1 MSLLRMKERYLTI
14 GLMGGLAG
22 GPAGRQF
29 LLVPVVL
36 FALFAGT
43 VHASAGSTSEISWT
57 LLIIGMFGG
66 LALFLYG
73 MERMS
78 DGLKKSAGDRM
89 RMILT
94 ALTSN
99 RVIGLFVGAFV
110 TTVIQ
115 SSSATTVMLVSFVQA
130 GLMTSAQSMGVILG
144 ADIGTTI
151 TAQLVAFKLTDY
163 ALLMVAIGFATRM
176 FAKNDTVKHM
186 GEAILGFGILF
197 LGMKLMGDSMKPLR
211 TYPGFID
218 TLKGLENP
226 LLGVLVGTIFTAI
239 IQSSSA
245 FSGLVIVLAQ
255 QDLISLEAGIPLIF
269 GANIG
274 TCVTA
279 GLASIGATRD
289 AKRVAL
295 AHVAFK
301 VVGVLLFIFWIPAF
315 AGIIRGM
322 TAGLGSGTARQI
334 ANAHTIFNVSLALI
348 FLPFTVIA
356 SRVIHRILPDK
367 KEETGLRPAV
377 WYLDEAT
384 LGTPAM
390 AIDLARTEIARMM
403 KILGR
408 MLSAVLHPF
417 ISEEPRADEIY
428 PKISLLEGIEMRE
441 SKMNFLE
448 KKVKDYL
455 IKIGRQETTDRQADE
470 VAGLIS
476 IVKDIESAADII
488 YRDILPLIP
497 KKRALDTDFS
507 EEGKQELLNYHVKM
521 CKQIGRLKEAFEET
535 NLERAG
541 RILDK
546 ESEYLELESRYRSQH
561 LERLLDERRSTFE
574 THEVHMELL
583 DYLKQINVYAVSMA
597 KTIVSM
603 GEKP

>member
-1 MSLLRMKERYLTI
+1 MSILAMKI
-14 GLMGGLAG
+14 WSM
-22 GPAGRQF
+22 PAKCRGTWSRRKLF
-29 LLVPVVL
+29 LLIPVAML
-36 FALFAGT
+36 ALFSGT
-43 VHASAGSTSEISWT
+43 VQAAADTSSNISWT
-57 LLIIGMFGG
+57 FLIISLFGG

-78 DGLKKSAGDRM
+78 DGLKKSAGNKM
-89 RMILT
+89 RMILA
-94 ALTSN
+94 ALTNN
-99 RVIGLFVGAFV
+99 RVIGLLVGAFV

-163 ALLMVAIGFATRM
+163 ALMMVAIGFAIRM
-176 FAKNDTVKHM
+176 FSKNDTVKHM

-211 TYPGFID
+211 TFPGFID
-218 TLKGLENP
+218 TLKGLESP

-255 QDLISLEAGIPLIF
+255 QGLISLEAGIPLIF

-301 VVGVLLFIFWIPAF
+301 IAGVLLFIFWIPAF
-315 AGIIRGM
+315 ATLIRAM
-322 TAGLGSGTARQI
+322 TAGFGGGTARQI
-334 ANAHTIFNVSLALI
+334 ANAHTIFNVSLAFI
-348 FLPFTVIA
+348 FLPFTVVA
-356 SRVIHRILPDK
+356 SKVIHRILPDK

-377 WYLDEAT
+377 WYLDDAT

-390 AIDLARTEIARMM
+390 AMDLARTEIARMM

-408 MLSAVLHPF
+408 MLSAVIHPF
-417 ISEEPRADEIY
+417 TSNEPRVDEIY
-428 PKISLLEGIEMRE
+428 PKLSLIEGIEMRE
-441 SKMNFLE
+441 NKMNFLE
-448 KKVKDYL
+448 HKVKDYM
-455 IKIGRQETTDRQADE
+455 IRISRQEVTDQQAGE
-470 VAGLIS
+470 IAGLIS
-476 IVKDIESAADII
+476 IVKDMESAADII
-488 YRDILPLIP
+488 HRDILPLVA
-497 KKRALDTDFS
+497 KKRALESDFS
-507 EEGKQELLNYHVKM
+507 EEGRQELLDYHNKV
-521 CKQIGRLKEAFEET
+521 CKQIGRLKEAFAET
-535 NLERAG
+535 DLDRAH

-546 ESEYLELESRYRSQH
+546 ESEYLDLGTKYRSQH
-561 LERLLDERRSTFE
+561 FERLLDERESTFQ
-574 THEVHMELL
+574 THEVHMELM
-583 DYLKQINVYAVSMA
+583 DYMKQINVYASNMA
-597 KTIVSM
+597 KTIVNISY
-603 GEKP
+603 KQ